1 MRVRQ
6 EQREVERPTLEFG
19 EKRLTELAQ
28 AGAGVEDDDVTAT
41 ADFHAGGV
49 AAVAHGGRP
58 RRGNGSAN
66 PPEFDVRAGLDVS
79 NLMQTRK
86 KTILKNPT
94 GGKGGGRGAFSGL
107 RTSEIERLDW
117 QDVKFDTGCVVV
129 QKGKVRTKRGRARRI
144 VPMMPNLKAWLK
156 PLAKESG
163 PVSSTSISPAN
174 GVASAT
180 AR

>member
-1 MRVRQ
+1 MGRELGADAVVNVRS
-6 EQREVERPTLEFG
+6 
-19 EKRLTELAQ
+19 
-28 AGAGVEDDDVTAT
+28 EDP
-41 ADFHAGGV
+41 V
-49 AAVAHGGRP
+49 AAVSR
-58 RRGNGSAN
+58 
-66 PPEFDVRAGLDVS
+66 
-79 NLMQTRK
+79 
-86 KTILKNPT
+86 IT